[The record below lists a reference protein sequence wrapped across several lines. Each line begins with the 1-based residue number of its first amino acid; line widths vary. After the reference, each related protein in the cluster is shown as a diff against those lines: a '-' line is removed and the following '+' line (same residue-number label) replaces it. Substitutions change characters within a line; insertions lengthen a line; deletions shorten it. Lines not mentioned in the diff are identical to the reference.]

1 MAAMTP
7 RWRTTLRLRALLRL
21 LLEKHVPMGTL
32 DELVAFVASFSD
44 SVLVDEQRRTGGSE
58 DTGHSVPRL
67 ARDLSVPRPGG
78 AMTRDAA
85 DPGRALLAEAVAM
98 GLLTAEQAASLDE
111 WAGALAT
118 EWCEGRLTDAE
129 RERAILSRLERDLA
143 RRGVS

>member
-1 MAAMTP
+1 
-7 RWRTTLRLRALLRL
+7 
-21 LLEKHVPMGTL
+21 
-32 DELVAFVASFSD
+32 
-44 SVLVDEQRRTGGSE
+44 
-58 DTGHSVPRL
+58 
-67 ARDLSVPRPGG
+67 
-78 AMTRDAA
+78 MTRDAA